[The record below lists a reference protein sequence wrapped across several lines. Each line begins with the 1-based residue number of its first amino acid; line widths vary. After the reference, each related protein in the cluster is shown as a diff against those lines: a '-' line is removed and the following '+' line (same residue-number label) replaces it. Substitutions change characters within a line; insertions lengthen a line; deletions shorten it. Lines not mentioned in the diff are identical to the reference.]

1 MVLSILGTTL
11 FLLLS
16 VILVL
21 LFLLFLFLLLPI
33 HYKVLAEYQETL
45 CLRGNVT
52 WLAAIIFVQFSY
64 SEGTPQIVFRIFGL
78 DIRKFLAARKDY
90 RKKRAEKRRFKQ
102 KTGKQSQKGFRG
114 EAEKKVRKKS
124 AEGSSENAS
133 GKLEKGSSENVSG
146 KSEKGS
152 SENISGKSAEE
163 TSRNI
168 PKKSSG
174 ISKKGIRKNSYK
186 NFRKK
191 LKRCIRYK
199 KFWQQ
204 ENTKRMVCI
213 LKDNMVHLWRKLK
226 PRAVRGSI
234 EFGTGDPC
242 LTGEFLGVA
251 ALFYAYYGNGITVI
265 PDFEE
270 KRLAG
275 RLLIKGHIS
284 LITIV
289 LILLRIWLD
298 GSWSFFPKK
307 SV

>member
-1 MVLSILGTTL
+1 M
-11 FLLLS
+11 
-16 VILVL
+16 
-21 LFLLFLFLLLPI
+21 PI

-52 WLAAIIFVQFSY
+52 WLAAIIFVRFSY

-90 RKKRAEKRRFKQ
+90 RKKKAEKRRFKQ
-102 KTGKQSQKGFRG
+102 QTGKQSQNGFRR
-114 EAEKKVRKKS
+114 EAEKEVRKKS
-124 AEGSSENAS
+124 AEGSSEN
-133 GKLEKGSSENVSG
+133 VSG
-146 KSEKGS
+146 KSAAGS

-174 ISKKGIRKNSYK
+174 ISKKGIRKNSHK

-213 LKDNMVHLWRKLK
+213 LKDNVVHLWRKLK
-226 PRAVRGSI
+226 PRVVRGSI

-298 GSWSFFPKK
+298 GSWSEWKHDIEQLK
-307 SV
+307 EA